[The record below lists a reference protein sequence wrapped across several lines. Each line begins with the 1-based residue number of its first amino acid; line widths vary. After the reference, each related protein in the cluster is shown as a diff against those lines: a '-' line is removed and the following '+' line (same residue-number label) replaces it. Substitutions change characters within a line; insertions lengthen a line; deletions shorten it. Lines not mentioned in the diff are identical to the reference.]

1 MVTGRIDFRSFIVSS
16 MELEKTEFLLGSVM
30 DAVVSQAMLVIRERG
45 LQLIHDIPEEVKTL
59 GVYGDQFRIQQ
70 ILADFLLNLVRYAP
84 TSKGWIEMKL
94 SPNVTQIS
102 EATTIVHIEFR

>member
-1 MVTGRIDFRSFIVSS
+1 
-16 MELEKTEFLLGSVM
+16 M
-30 DAVVSQAMLVIRERG
+30 DAVVSQAMLLIRERG

-70 ILADFLLNLVRYAP
+70 ILADFLLNMVRY
-84 TSKGWIEMKL
+84 SKGWIEMKL
-94 SPNVTQIS
+94 SPNVKQIS